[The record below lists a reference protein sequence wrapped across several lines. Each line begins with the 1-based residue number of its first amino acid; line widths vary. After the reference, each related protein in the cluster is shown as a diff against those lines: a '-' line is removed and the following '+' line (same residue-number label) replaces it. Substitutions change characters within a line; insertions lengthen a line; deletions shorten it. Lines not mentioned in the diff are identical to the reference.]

1 MSGSAAS
8 CVKDVI
14 NRSPFISEMLIQEV
28 ISFSNLA
35 SFIKP
40 KVEQLYGGE
49 VSSASIVM
57 AIRRYAQDLK
67 KQNKVKEGGRKIDYE
82 LSMKTSIYDVNI
94 ARSNAFISKL
104 PQLYSEVHP
113 ENGDFL
119 NVSIGEH
126 EIVVTVS
133 DKYKDIIDQMV
144 KKEKVIASEKDMVA
158 LTIVFKDNFLE
169 TPGITYLATRKL
181 AWENI
186 NIFEIVSTLNVLT
199 FIIRRSDSLRAYG
212 VLQTF
217 LDEEL

>member
-1 MSGSAAS
+1 MAGSAAS

-49 VSSASIVM
+49 VSNASIVM

-67 KQNKVKEGGRKIDYE
+67 KQNKVSDGGRKIDYE

-94 ARSNAFISKL
+94 SRSKAFIESL
-104 PQLYSEVHP
+104 PDLYDQVHP
-113 ENGDFL
+113 ESGDFL

-133 DKYKDIIDQMV
+133 DKHRALIDEMV
-144 KKEKVIASEKDMVA
+144 KKEKVIARESDMVA

-199 FIIRRSDSLRAYG
+199 FIIRRTDSLRAYG

>member
-1 MSGSAAS
+1 MAGSAAS

-28 ISFSNLA
+28 ISFSNLD
-35 SFIKP
+35 SVIQP
-40 KVEQLYGGE
+40 KVEQLYGGQ
-49 VSSASIVM
+49 VSNASIVM

-67 KQNKVKEGGRKIDYE
+67 KQNKVSDGGRKIDYE

-94 ARSNAFISKL
+94 ARSKAFIESL
-104 PQLYSEVHP
+104 PDLYDQVHP
-113 ENGDFL
+113 ESGDFL

-133 DKYKDIIDQMV
+133 DKHRAVIDEMV
-144 KKEKVIASEKDMVA
+144 KKEKVIARESDMVA

-199 FIIRRSDSLRAYG
+199 FIIRRTDSLRAYG

>member
-1 MSGSAAS
+1 MAGSAAS

-35 SFIKP
+35 QFIKP

-67 KQNKVKEGGRKIDYE
+67 KQSSVKKGDRKIDYE

-94 ARSNAFISKL
+94 ARSNSFISRL
-104 PQLYSEVHP
+104 PALYNVVHP

-119 NVSIGEH
+119 NVSIGDH

-133 DKYKDIIDQMV
+133 DKYKNLIDEIV
-144 KKEKVIASEKDMVA
+144 KKEKVIARERDMVA

-186 NIFEIVSTLNVLT
+186 NIYEIVSTLNVLT
-199 FIIRRSDSLRAYG
+199 FIIKRQDSLRAYG

>member
-1 MSGSAAS
+1 MAGSAAS

-49 VSSASIVM
+49 VSNASIVM

-67 KQNKVKEGGRKIDYE
+67 KQNKVSDGGRKIDYE

-94 ARSNAFISKL
+94 ARSKAFIESH
-104 PQLYSEVHP
+104 PDLYDQVHP
-113 ENGDFL
+113 ESGDFL

-133 DKYKDIIDQMV
+133 DKHRAVIDEIV
-144 KKEKVIASEKDMVA
+144 KKEKVIARESDMVA

-199 FIIRRSDSLRAYG
+199 FIIRRTDSLRAYG

>member
-1 MSGSAAS
+1 MAGSAAS

-49 VSSASIVM
+49 VSNASIVM

-67 KQNKVKEGGRKIDYE
+67 KQNKVSDGGRKIDYE

-94 ARSNAFISKL
+94 ARSKAFIGSL
-104 PQLYSEVHP
+104 PDLYDQVHP
-113 ENGDFL
+113 ESGDFL

-133 DKYKDIIDQMV
+133 DKHRALIDEMV
-144 KKEKVIASEKDMVA
+144 KKEKVIARESDMVA

-199 FIIRRSDSLRAYG
+199 FIIRRTDSLRAYG

>member
-1 MSGSAAS
+1 MAGSAAS

-49 VSSASIVM
+49 VSNASIVM

-67 KQNKVKEGGRKIDYE
+67 KQNKVSDGGRKIDYE

-94 ARSNAFISKL
+94 ARSKAFIESL
-104 PQLYSEVHP
+104 PDLYDQVHP
-113 ENGDFL
+113 ESGDFL

-133 DKYKDIIDQMV
+133 DKHRALIDEMV
-144 KKEKVIASEKDMVA
+144 KKEKVIARESDMVA

-181 AWENI
+181 A
-186 NIFEIVSTLNVLT
+186 
-199 FIIRRSDSLRAYG
+199 
-212 VLQTF
+212 
-217 LDEEL
+217 

>member
-1 MSGSAAS
+1 MAGSAAS

-49 VSSASIVM
+49 VSNASIV
-57 AIRRYAQDLK
+57 IRRYAQDLK
-67 KQNKVKEGGRKIDYE
+67 KQNKVSDGGRKIDYE

-94 ARSNAFISKL
+94 ARSKAFIESL
-104 PQLYSEVHP
+104 PDLYDQVHP
-113 ENGDFL
+113 ESGDFL

-133 DKYKDIIDQMV
+133 DKHRALIDEMV
-144 KKEKVIASEKDMVA
+144 KKEKVIARESDMVA

-199 FIIRRSDSLRAYG
+199 FIIRRTDSLRTYG

>member
-1 MSGSAAS
+1 MAGSAAS

-35 SFIKP
+35 QFIKP

-57 AIRRYAQDLK
+57 AIRRYAQELKRQTTLK
-67 KQNKVKEGGRKIDYE
+67 KGDSKIDYE

-94 ARSNAFISKL
+94 ARSNSFISRL
-104 PQLYSEVHP
+104 PALYNVVHP

-133 DKYKDIIDQMV
+133 EKYKNLIDDTL
-144 KKEKVIASEKDMVA
+144 I
-158 LTIVFKDNFLE
+158 LE
-169 TPGITYLATRKL
+169 MWDQGFYKSI
-181 AWENI
+181 ENDHI
-186 NIFEIVSTLNVLT
+186 DRANKHLSKMYQSFSKANIK
-199 FIIRRSDSLRAYG
+199 
-212 VLQTF
+212 
-217 LDEEL
+217 

>member
-1 MSGSAAS
+1 MAGSAAS

-49 VSSASIVM
+49 VSNASIVM

-67 KQNKVKEGGRKIDYE
+67 KQNKVSDGGRKIDYE

-94 ARSNAFISKL
+94 ARSKAVIESL
-104 PQLYSEVHP
+104 PDLYDQVHP
-113 ENGDFL
+113 ESGDFL

-133 DKYKDIIDQMV
+133 DKHRALIDEMV
-144 KKEKVIASEKDMVA
+144 KKEKVIARESDMVA

-199 FIIRRSDSLRAYG
+199 FIIRRTDSLRAYG

>member
-1 MSGSAAS
+1 MAGSAAS

-49 VSSASIVM
+49 VSNASIVM

-67 KQNKVKEGGRKIDYE
+67 KQNKVSDGGRKIDYE

-94 ARSNAFISKL
+94 ARSKAFIESL
-104 PQLYSEVHP
+104 PDLYDQVHP
-113 ENGDFL
+113 DSGDFL

-133 DKYKDIIDQMV
+133 DKHRALIDEMV
-144 KKEKVIASEKDMVA
+144 KKEKVIARESDMVA

-199 FIIRRSDSLRAYG
+199 FIIRRTDSLRAYG

>member
-1 MSGSAAS
+1 MAGSAAS

-28 ISFSNLA
+28 I
-35 SFIKP
+35 KP

-49 VSSASIVM
+49 VSNASIVM

-67 KQNKVKEGGRKIDYE
+67 KQNKVSDGGRKIDYE

-94 ARSNAFISKL
+94 ARSKAFIESL
-104 PQLYSEVHP
+104 PDLYDQVHP
-113 ENGDFL
+113 ESGDFL

-133 DKYKDIIDQMV
+133 DKHRAVIDEMV
-144 KKEKVIASEKDMVA
+144 KKEKVIARESDMVA

-199 FIIRRSDSLRAYG
+199 FIIRRTDSLRAYG

>member
-1 MSGSAAS
+1 MAGSAAS

-49 VSSASIVM
+49 VSNASIVM

-67 KQNKVKEGGRKIDYE
+67 KQNKVSDGGRKIDYE

-94 ARSNAFISKL
+94 ARSKAFIESL
-104 PQLYSEVHP
+104 PDLYDQVHP
-113 ENGDFL
+113 ESGDFL

-133 DKYKDIIDQMV
+133 DKHRALIDEMV
-144 KKEKVIASEKDMVA
+144 KKEKVIARESDMVA

-186 NIFEIVSTLNVLT
+186 NIFEIVSTLKVLT
-199 FIIRRSDSLRAYG
+199 FIIRRTDSLRADG
-212 VLQTF
+212 VLLTF